1 LYCTVSTKRAAAA
14 QAAKARITAT
24 ICLCVQET
32 MCPDAS
38 LEAAICGASTKV
50 IQQVAAAM
58 RPFAVSTATACYWHR
73 PHSTRSSRPSVCLS
87 VCLSQHSSNKAGL
100 LLLLLCA
107 ADIDRSIAARR
118 TASSR
123 CGQCHDV
130 SRRKRLNADVLLMRA
145 F

>member
-32 MCPDAS
+32 MCLDAS
-38 LEAAICGASTKV
+38 LEAAICGASPKV

-73 PHSTRSSRPSVCLS
+73 PHSTRSSRPS